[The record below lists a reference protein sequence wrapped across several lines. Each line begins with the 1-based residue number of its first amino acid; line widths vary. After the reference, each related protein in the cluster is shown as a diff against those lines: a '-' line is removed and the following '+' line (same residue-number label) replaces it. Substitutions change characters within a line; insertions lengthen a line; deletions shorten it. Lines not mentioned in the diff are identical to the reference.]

1 LVITCETGETEP
13 DGVFILENESVRIGA
28 REFPIWPAGQAVR
41 PLGHRTIGITTFA
54 DAAEIH
60 AALIERIHAL
70 EGDSRFASR
79 YFRAAGGTKVY
90 HLDRWE
96 SPEAE
101 LLNARALHMS
111 QLLLG
116 SETAAIDLSWANV
129 YRHGDYAMA
138 HSHERT
144 AASVVYSVDVGD
156 DDPMDP
162 LSGKLALVD
171 PRVEACCQ
179 VRKDSVTN
187 PLMPRM
193 EPGAMIVFPS
203 ALVHSVNPYTGHRPR
218 ITLAWN
224 IDKDVIPGAALPSAM
239 A

>member
-1 LVITCETGETEP
+1 M
-13 DGVFILENESVRIGA
+13 ENDSVTIGG
-28 REFPIWPAGQAVR
+28 RDFPVWPSGQEVR
-41 PLGHRTIGITTFA
+41 PLGHRTIGLTSFA
-54 DAAEIH
+54 DASGIH
-60 AALIERIHAL
+60 PSLIERIHAL
-70 EGDSRFASR
+70 EGDQRFASR

-96 SPEAE
+96 SPAAD

-116 SETAAIDLSWANV
+116 SEMAAIDLSWANV

-144 AASVVYSVDVGD
+144 AASVVYCVDAGD
-156 DDPMDP
+156 EDPMDP

-179 VRKDSVTN
+179 KRKDSVTN

-193 EPGAMIVFPS
+193 EPGSMIVFPS

-218 ITLAWN
+218 ITIAWN
-224 IDKDVIPGAALPSAM
+224 IDKDVIPGQALPGM
-239 A
+239 MP